1 MRVVEGVSYSRTQ
14 DRGKG
19 DSSHEILPKST
30 AAGREEEKGEWEEA
44 RLGEQR
50 GGILCRPA
58 CYTIQKENVC
68 PDDHMESKERY
79 KVK

>member
-30 AAGREEEKGEWEEA
+30 AAGREEEKREWEEA
-44 RLGEQR
+44 RPGEAE
-50 GGILCRPA
+50 GGNSVQASLLHNTKRECLSR
-58 CYTIQKENVC
+58 
-68 PDDHMESKERY
+68 
-79 KVK
+79 